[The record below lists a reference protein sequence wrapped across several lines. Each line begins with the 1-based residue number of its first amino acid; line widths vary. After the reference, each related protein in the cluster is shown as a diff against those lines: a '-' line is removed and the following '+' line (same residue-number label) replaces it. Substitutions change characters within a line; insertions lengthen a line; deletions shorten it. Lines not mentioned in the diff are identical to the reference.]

1 MKPAILTAI
10 EGNPVKLTTSEAPMG
25 SPGAP
30 LDSERIPPDKGAGA
44 TRWTFPV
51 ASTRFAGIAD
61 RRKLSPGSY
70 GGRRCPYHR
79 WVLRRPN
86 SGELFGA
93 TAPAP
98 RTWLVAALARR
109 DPCPDAGLDHLD
121 TPTLGR
127 GTRVLPPAGSAC
139 ACRHR
144 AAWPQRASGPD
155 RRPQKLEHR
164 AAEMLEPVVAELDA
178 AVAEAPS
185 AHIDETSWTEA
196 TEKTWLWV
204 GLTDEGTVFMIAD
217 NRGADMGRSILGTDR
232 EKIVSSDRYASYD
245 WIAERQ
251 FRWSHLHRDF
261 QAMIERQDEGS
272 VIGERNCLGPR
283 NRLFHWW
290 HKVEM
295 GPYVPGLV

>member
-1 MKPAILTAI
+1 
-10 EGNPVKLTTSEAPMG
+10 MG

-30 LDSERIPPDKGAGA
+30 LDPERILPDRGPGPPDGPSPLPRPG
-44 TRWTFPV
+44 
-51 ASTRFAGIAD
+51 
-61 RRKLSPGSY
+61 SPGSPIEASYPPGRY

-79 WVLRRPN
+79 RVLRRPN

-93 TAPAP
+93 TAPAS

-121 TPTLGR
+121 TPTLSR

-155 RRPQKLEHR
+155 RRPQKLERR

-185 AHIDETSWTEA
+185 AHLDETSWTEA

-232 EKIVSSDRYASYD
+232 EKIVSSDRYAS
-245 WIAERQ
+245 
-251 FRWSHLHRDF
+251 
-261 QAMIERQDEGS
+261 
-272 VIGERNCLGPR
+272 
-283 NRLFHWW
+283 
-290 HKVEM
+290 
-295 GPYVPGLV
+295 